1 MNCKQMEG
9 VILVLLKVEAV
20 IVWTLAGTAL
30 WLGRP
35 DLAQPLA
42 MLGTALI
49 NALLNRYQKDRGV
62 ESPRSSARLFGLADG
77 RLDLM

>member
-1 MNCKQMEG
+1 M
-9 VILVLLKVEAV
+9 LLKVEAA
-20 IVWTLAGTAL
+20 IVWTLTGAAL
-30 WLGRP
+30 WLGRT

-62 ESPRSSARLFGLADG
+62 ESPRSSSRLFGLAHG